1 MGSIVVGSCR
11 NPMSFAGAG
20 VALVAG
26 RTNNRNTAARLL
38 LLLLRPRR
46 RPCIELPSYNAKAI
60 FIIAVNERCSLR
72 GSSLLRQDFRR
83 GRAAR

>member
-38 LLLLRPRR
+38 LLPRR
-46 RPCIELPSYNAKAI
+46 RPCIELPSYNAKAM

>member
-38 LLLLRPRR
+38 LLLPRR
-46 RPCIELPSYNAKAI
+46 RPCIELPSYNAKAM